1 MILVTGGTGFVGSHL
16 LDTLAA
22 RNQPVRSLVR
32 PTRRP
37 RHLPRGVESC
47 PGDLTT
53 GLGLEDALRGVDT
66 VIHVAGVIKALTP
79 AGYFAG
85 NAAATETLV
94 RALRGRPVRLVHVSS
109 LAAIGPSLD
118 GAPVGEDSP
127 PHPVSTYGK
136 SKLEGE
142 RVVRAL
148 VPDAIIV
155 RPPVVYGPRDAGVFP
170 ILKTVARGFQVEIA
184 GGERRFSA
192 IYVQDLVDGLIA
204 AANSARA
211 AGRAYFLA
219 HPQSVS
225 WTEFDAT
232 AARIMGRKPRVLRVP
247 IPIARSIGFA
257 GEIWSR
263 ITRIPAMISREKV
276 AEACCKSWICDTR
289 RAVAELGFEAP
300 TPLETG
306 LARTLAWYKEAGWL
320 KY

>member
-16 LDTLAA
+16 LDAFAA
-22 RNQPVRSLVR
+22 SREPVRALVR
-32 PTRRP
+32 PSRVP
-37 RHLPRGVESC
+37 RHLPPGVQSC

-53 GLGLEDALRGVDT
+53 GQGLEDALSGVDT
-66 VIHVAGVIKALTP
+66 VIHLAGVITALRP

-85 NAAATETLV
+85 NAAATETLTRV
-94 RALRGRPVRLVHVSS
+94 LRGRPVRLVHVSS
-109 LAAIGPSLD
+109 LAAIGPSLE

-127 PHPVSTYGK
+127 PHPVSTYGR

-142 RVVRAL
+142 RIARAMIPEA
-148 VPDAIIV
+148 VII
-155 RPPVVYGPRDAGVFP
+155 RPPVVYGPRDKGVFQ
-170 ILKTVARGFQVEIA
+170 ILKSIARGFQVEIA

-204 AANSARA
+204 AAHSVHA

-219 HPQSVS
+219 HRQPVS
-225 WTEFDAT
+225 WTEFGAT
-232 AARIMGRKPRVLRVP
+232 AARIMDRRPRVVRVP
-247 IPIARSIGFA
+247 IVLARSIGLA
-257 GEIWSR
+257 GEIWSH
-263 ITRIPAMISREKV
+263 ITRNPAIISREKV

-320 KY
+320 RY